1 MKKILFLLLCSF
13 YALGV
18 SGQEKTKEQTVV
30 EETIVQF
37 FDALSALDF
46 DKMRY
51 YTKDIEFVEHG
62 EVWNLDVLIDR
73 IKPMVGKGLKRVNTF
88 TFTKT
93 VLKDNTAW
101 VIYYNTVDFEMKGE
115 KDQAKWLESVVLI
128 KDEGRWKLSLLHSTE
143 LEDKK

>member
-13 YALGV
+13 YTLSV
-18 SGQEKTKEQTVV
+18 NGQEETTEQIAA
-30 EETIVQF
+30 EQTIVQF

-62 EVWNLDVLIDR
+62 EVWNLDILIDR
-73 IKPMVGKGLKRVNTF
+73 IKPMVGKGLKRANTF
-88 TFTKT
+88 TFNKT
-93 VLKDNTAW
+93 VLRTDTAW
-101 VIYYNTVDFEMKGE
+101 VIYHNTADFEMNGE

>member
-13 YALGV
+13 YTLSV
-18 SGQEKTKEQTVV
+18 NGQEKIKGQTAVEQ
-30 EETIVQF
+30 TIVQF

-88 TFTKT
+88 TFIKT

-101 VIYYNTVDFEMKGE
+101 VIYYNTADFEMKGE